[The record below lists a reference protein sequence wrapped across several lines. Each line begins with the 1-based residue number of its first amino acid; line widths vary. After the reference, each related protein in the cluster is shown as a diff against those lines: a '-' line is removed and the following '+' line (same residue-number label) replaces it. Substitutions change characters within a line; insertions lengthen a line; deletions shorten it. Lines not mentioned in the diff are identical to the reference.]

1 MLRAHRRAARLAVH
15 SAAVAATEAA
25 PRARDVEALVADA
38 RTTLR
43 LWGLDAEAVDL
54 EQRARAARAAAP
66 RTPGDVACGSAD
78 CGATCAGAAGAYCV
92 DDALWYCG
100 DCWAAYA
107 AAAPDHW
114 ADAFGDET
122 APL

>member
-15 SAAVAATEAA
+15 SAAVAATKAA

-54 EQRARAARAAAP
+54 SVEIKQWPRPAWEVLFIIFDRVVVSLAP
-66 RTPGDVACGSAD
+66 R
-78 CGATCAGAAGAYCV
+78 
-92 DDALWYCG
+92 
-100 DCWAAYA
+100 
-107 AAAPDHW
+107 
-114 ADAFGDET
+114 
-122 APL
+122 